1 MSDSDRG
8 GAPGGPKAA
17 RDKCLRH
24 TVGLATPGRLLSS
37 IADVRLTRQFAIVL
51 FQALPGVAENR
62 TLSGFRLLLARAPA
76 ACGPGRETDLFE
88 FP

>member
-1 MSDSDRG
+1 MSDSTIG
-8 GAPGGPKAA
+8 GAPGDPKAA

-37 IADVRLTRQFAIVL
+37 IADVRLTRQFVIVL

-62 TLSGFRLLLARAPA
+62 TLSGLRFLFACAPA
-76 ACGPGRETDLFE
+76 TRGPERETDLFE